1 MLKILLSMLCTINY
15 YPESVKTHKNT
26 IDSSIIKNSVRGAKV
41 FRKYVKSKQY
51 HKSYL
56 KPIKSPFHFEISEF
70 KTPKGINVR
79 FVPTKNSNIISISYA
94 FKNAGNISEKK
105 LGTNDCLIQLMT
117 ISDGKN
123 LTNNEIKKLSNI
135 NSIYLS
141 IDSSQD
147 DFIGN
152 INFPQNKLN
161 EAVMIMNEVLY
172 NLNFKDSF
180 NLVINQL
187 KSNYLLS
194 SSSPDFILKKAALN
208 AMFPNHRYGQIPS
221 NDDFKKLSIKDV
233 EITYK
238 NLFSKNSL
246 LVVVVG
252 NISKENATKMVDN
265 IFGKLP
271 EKYECQV
278 VSDIIL
284 PKNFKNIELTKENYN
299 TNKILFTLNIA
310 PHISDPEYIPIKI
323 ALQIFSSIPLDNR
336 LINNLRKK
344 IGQVYYASFGINNLR
359 SSSYFIGLTES
370 TNVDIVMKSIHNV
383 IDEFQAS
390 GITEY
395 EFYLA
400 KNRMKANL
408 IFSTLSTTSIS
419 AILLSNWIDGRDKD
433 YMNNIFEIID
443 NITFEDT
450 QSAIKKFFST
460 KNLNTAIL
468 SNKTK

>member
-1 MLKILLSMLCTINY
+1 MLKILLAILCTINC
-15 YPESVKTHKNT
+15 YPENVKTHKNLN
-26 IDSSIIKNSVRGAKV
+26 DKSIIKNSVRGAKI
-41 FRKYVKSKQY
+41 FRKYVKTKQY
-51 HKSYL
+51 QKSYL
-56 KPIKSPFHFEISEF
+56 KPILSPFHFDVSEF
-70 KTPKGINVR
+70 KTQKGINVR
-79 FVPTKNSNIISISYA
+79 FIQIKNSNIISISYA

-117 ISDGKN
+117 NSDGKN

-135 NSIYLS
+135 NSICIS
-141 IDSSQD
+141 INSSQD

-152 INFPQNKLN
+152 VNFPQNQSNK
-161 EAVMIMNEVLY
+161 AIMIMNEVLY
-172 NLNFKDSF
+172 NLDFKNSF

-187 KSNYLLS
+187 VSDYLLC
-194 SSSPDFILKKAALN
+194 SSSPDFIIKKTAMN
-208 AMFPNHRYGQIPS
+208 AMFPNHRYGKIPS
-221 NDDFKKLSIKDV
+221 NDDFKKLSMKDV
-233 EITYK
+233 EIAYK

-252 NISKENATKMVDN
+252 NISKENAAKIVDD

-271 EKYECQV
+271 EKCDYPII
-278 VSDIIL
+278 SDKIS
-284 PKNFKNIELTKENYN
+284 PKNFKNIKLTKENYN
-299 TNKILFTLNIA
+299 TNKILFALNIA

-359 SSSYFIGLTES
+359 SSAYFAGFTES
-370 TNVDIVMKSIHNV
+370 TNMDVVIKSIYN
-383 IDEFQAS
+383 IIEDFQTS

-400 KNRMKANL
+400 KNRIKANL

-419 AILLSNWIDGRDKD
+419 SILLLNWLDGRDKD
-433 YMNNIFEIID
+433 YINNIFKILD
-443 NITFEDT
+443 NVTFEET

-460 KNLNTAIL
+460 NNLNIVTL